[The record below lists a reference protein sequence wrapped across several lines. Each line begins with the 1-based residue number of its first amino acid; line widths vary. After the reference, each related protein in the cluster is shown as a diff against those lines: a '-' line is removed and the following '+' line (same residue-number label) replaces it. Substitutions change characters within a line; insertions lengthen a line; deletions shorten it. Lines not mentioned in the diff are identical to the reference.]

1 MSTGDNREAGT
12 DQDVWLAPAEPQ
24 QPGTSVHHAAP
35 RQRSRVLVAVAGVV
49 VVALVAGLAVL
60 LTRGDGAAEGL
71 QSQAGDVDTRARDK
85 AVRSILDRRAAAV
98 LHRDEEGWLADVDPR
113 AADFRRAQQTVFANL
128 AQVEFAAWDYELIGR
143 DYDRPDLADSY
154 DVPYHLPA
162 MLVHYAIKGYDHGPV
177 ARPQV
182 LTFVQRGRR
191 WYVASDS
198 DADSDLPETG
208 HADPWDRR
216 AMVAREGRH
225 VLVLADAQ
233 DKGRLGALV
242 RVSDAA
248 VSKVAQ
254 MWPDGW
260 RRKVV
265 VVAVRDQQLIETYFR
280 TELQTSDDV
289 AAIAVP
295 AFDTVPGWTPRDE
308 TSYDDE
314 KGAATRSRVIL
325 NPRYFEP
332 GNDDNA
338 VLLTHEVTH
347 VATQSRTLAGAPT
360 WLVEGIADYTAY
372 RTLRPFSV
380 TLPGSLRK
388 EVDAGSVDL
397 PTYDFYQHDVPAHY
411 LVGFLACAFVSDRY
425 GEGTLRRYYR
435 ALAATPREIQTAA
448 RTQSVT
454 KKVLGL
460 SAVQLQREVAA
471 YGAGV
476 AD

>member
-1 MSTGDNREAGT
+1 MSTGDHREAGT
-12 DQDVWLAPAEPQ
+12 DPGVREAPVEPQ
-24 QPGTSVHHAAP
+24 QPDAAPVHRAAP
-35 RQRSRVLVAVAGVV
+35 RRPPAGLVLAAVV
-49 VVALVAGLAVL
+49 VLALVAGLAVL
-60 LTRGDGAAEGL
+60 LTRGGGADGRPAPVAD
-71 QSQAGDVDTRARDK
+71 AGTAARDK
-85 AVRSILDRRAAAV
+85 AVRTILDRRAAAV
-98 LHRDEEGWLADVDPR
+98 LDRDEKAWLADVDPR
-113 AADFRRAQQTVFANL
+113 AADFRRAQQVVFANL
-128 AQVEFAAWDYELIGR
+128 AQVRFASWDYELIGR
-143 DYDRPDLADSY
+143 DYDRPDLADTY

-162 MLVHYAIKGYDHGPV
+162 MLVHYAIQGYDLGPV

-182 LTFVQRGRR
+182 LTFVQRGTR

-216 AMVAREGRH
+216 AMVARKGHH
-225 VLVLADAQ
+225 VLVLADAE

-248 VSKVAQ
+248 VSAVAR

-280 TELQTSDDV
+280 TELQTSDEV

-308 TSYDDE
+308 TSYDATDD
-314 KGAATRSRVIL
+314 AATRSRVIL
-325 NPRYFEP
+325 NPRYFQP
-332 GNDDNA
+332 GNADNA
-338 VLLTHEVTH
+338 VLLIHEVTH
-347 VATQSRTLAGAPT
+347 VATQARTLPGAPT

-388 EVDAGSVDL
+388 EVEAGSVDL

-411 LVGFLACAFVSDRY
+411 LAGFLACAFVSDRY

-435 ALAATPREIQTAA
+435 SLAATPREIQTTA

-460 SAVQLQREVAA
+460 STVALQREVAA

-476 AD
+476 AP